1 MRMTQSEMARRKY
14 YKLVRR
20 SFPSFG
26 QEQKKVLRLVD
37 QMLGECA
44 NETPNLSYEQM
55 VERFGKPEKIADTY
69 IEQKNSEEIIS
80 ALRVRKRVLTVII
93 SGVIVI
99 IMIWLGYLVFCL
111 HEVNKVANGYFVVDG
126 PIVIEPVEI
135 PNEIENTGVVK

>member
-1 MRMTQSEMARRKY
+1 
-14 YKLVRR
+14 
-20 SFPSFG
+20 
-26 QEQKKVLRLVD
+26 
-37 QMLGECA
+37 
-44 NETPNLSYEQM
+44 M